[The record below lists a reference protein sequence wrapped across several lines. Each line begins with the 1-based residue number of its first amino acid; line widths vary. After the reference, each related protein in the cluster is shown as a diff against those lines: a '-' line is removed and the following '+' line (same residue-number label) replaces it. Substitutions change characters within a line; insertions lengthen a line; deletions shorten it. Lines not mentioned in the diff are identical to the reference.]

1 MQRLKFGEIAV
12 QLGMLTEQ
20 QLIRALSIQE
30 REEGLDQ
37 PRRPLGI
44 ICMQE
49 GYLTFDQVVQ
59 ILGRQEATTPEL
71 A

>member
-1 MQRLKFGEIAV
+1 MQRQKFGEIAR
-12 QLGMLTEQ
+12 QLGFLTEIE
-20 QLIRALSIQE
+20 LTRALSIQE
-30 REEGLDQ
+30 REEVATQ

-49 GYLTFDQVVQ
+49 GYLTFEQVVQ
-59 ILGRQEATTPEL
+59 ILARQEAAIPEP